1 MNGVHPSTAP
11 MLLLAIVAAAALT
24 ACVEPDLADADTA
37 DQTPTEPDE
46 PVLDPGRDALV
57 AEVESLQ
64 RTVGAASEAL
74 DAASRAEDVATARAA
89 GRTAVA
95 YLVDDPDR
103 PSGEADRSLF
113 PARTDD
119 RGAVGDDDDVLTAVK
134 TAARGASGPL
144 AAAVTDLLRD
154 PIAGD
159 VGAWSRDP
167 AGMVDLA
174 RTAATSS
181 TDLAELERAVLDLP
195 GEGTRA
201 VAWSLLVADAPD
213 LEAAVAYAQRGLA
226 HLDLIVA
233 AIDALD
239 TAP

>member
-1 MNGVHPSTAP
+1 MHPSATP
-11 MLLLAIVAAAALT
+11 MLLLAVVTAAALT

-37 DQTPTEPDE
+37 DETPTAPAE
-46 PVLDPGRDALV
+46 PVLDPARDALI
-57 AEVESLQ
+57 AEVEAMR
-64 RTVGAASEAL
+64 RTVSAAAEAL
-74 DAASRAEDVATARAA
+74 EAATRAEDVATARAT
-89 GRTAVA
+89 GRTAVDT
-95 YLVDDPDR
+95 LVDDPDR
-103 PSGEADRSLF
+103 PSSAVDRALL

-119 RGAVGDDDDVLTAVK
+119 RGAAGDDEDVLTAVK

-181 TDLAELERAVLDLP
+181 TDLPDLERAILDLP
-195 GEGTRA
+195 GEATRA
-201 VAWSLLVADAPD
+201 VAWSLLVADATD

-233 AIDALD
+233 AIDALE